1 MSKVIAFPKGMK
13 GHPPQTLD
21 EMAENMLHRKTN
33 YINDIVD
40 FYGTEL
46 LTRISMDGF
55 EMDEDAFAKDFAFT
69 LEGMR
74 SCLYRTAG
82 IHHPLQK
89 SVDETIK
96 FDYADDDD
104 DDDE

>member
-1 MSKVIAFPKGMK
+1 MSKVIAFPKAKK

-21 EMAENMLHRKTN
+21 EMAENMLHRKTD

-46 LTRISMDGF
+46 LTRMNMDGF
-55 EMDEDAFAKDFAFT
+55 EIDDDDFAKDFAFT

-74 SCLYRTAG
+74 SCLYRTVG
-82 IHHPLQK
+82 IDHPLQD
-89 SVDETIK
+89 SVDEAINFEK
-96 FDYADDDD
+96 SEEFD
-104 DDDE
+104 E